1 MIHSVS
7 RGRQGVVFGGA
18 GCVRATKNHYLLRT
32 THFVDL
38 FRKGIVDLGNDFV
51 AARLV
56 RSHKISTYYQPFM
69 H

>member
-18 GCVRATKNHYLLRT
+18 DAARATKNHYLLRT
-32 THFVDL
+32 THSVDL